1 MFGEEEMGCEW
12 NPRKLGVTAMAIVC
26 LHEPTQCLRRVSQAG
41 SMLSVSGSRRLVSV
55 FLDSKFRSLDGVW
68 PLRLMAPIT
77 HSTLTH

>member
-41 SMLSVSGSRRLVSV
+41 SMLSVSGSRRT
-55 FLDSKFRSLDGVW
+55 RSFVL
-68 PLRLMAPIT
+68 
-77 HSTLTH
+77 STACGLCD